1 MKLSNALFLGSLI
14 TLSMTV
20 FIVFAGNPASPVWEQ
35 SIFAGLFSSVFCC
48 VMSVVIDA
56 NGH

>member
-1 MKLSNALFLGSLI
+1 MKLSNLLFFGSLL

-20 FIVFAGNPASPVWEQ
+20 LIVVAGNPASPIWEQ
-35 SIFAGLFSSVFCC
+35 SIFAGLFSSAFCC
-48 VMSVVIDA
+48 VMGAVIDA

>member
-1 MKLSNALFLGSLI
+1 MKLSNLLLFGSLL

-20 FIVFAGNPASPVWEQ
+20 LIAFAGNPADPVWEQ

-48 VMSVVIDA
+48 VMGAAIDA

>member
-1 MKLSNALFLGSLI
+1 MKLSSALLFGSLL

-20 FIVFAGNPASPVWEQ
+20 LIVFAGNPANPVWEQ
-35 SIFAGLFSSVFCC
+35 SIFAGIFSSVFCC
-48 VMSVVIDA
+48 VMGAVIDA

>member
-1 MKLSNALFLGSLI
+1 MKLSSALLFGSLL

-20 FIVFAGNPASPVWEQ
+20 LIVFAGNPASPVWEQ
-35 SIFAGLFSSVFCC
+35 SIFAGIFSSVFCC
-48 VMSVVIDA
+48 AMGAVIDA

>member
-1 MKLSNALFLGSLI
+1 MKLSNALFFGSLL

-20 FIVFAGNPASPVWEQ
+20 LIVFAGNPASPVWEQ

-48 VMSVVIDA
+48 AMSAVIDA